1 MHSIVAILALTK
13 TLNFHSTFSIN
24 ENIHPCVPLSRVLT
38 FESLFLYISYFH
50 FPNVKLQWK
59 KSILIFLLLTCLL
72 VEHSVTSKII
82 KTAQGF
88 NEQECIVSTQLAVF
102 TASWTHHQPTTYYKT
117 NVGVTE
123 SWWKDSWPSMK
134 RNACLLLKNSDVIY

>member
-1 MHSIVAILALTK
+1 MKHRERKWNSNNNRAGMNSWIENICNQVGESMHSIVAILALTK

-88 NEQECIVSTQLAVF
+88 NEQECIISTQLAVF
-102 TASWTHHQPTTYYKT
+102 TAS
-117 NVGVTE
+117 
-123 SWWKDSWPSMK
+123 
-134 RNACLLLKNSDVIY
+134 